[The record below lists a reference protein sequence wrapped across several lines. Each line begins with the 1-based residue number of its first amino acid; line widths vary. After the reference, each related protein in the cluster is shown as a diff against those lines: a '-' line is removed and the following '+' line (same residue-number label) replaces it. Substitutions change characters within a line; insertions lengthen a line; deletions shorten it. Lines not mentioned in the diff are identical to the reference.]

1 MQLKH
6 RAARPCDLNAVFN
19 LYMDPAANDFLTFD
33 PMTISAFSPIYNSL
47 LNDNNLFIVELENEI
62 IATYRLIRKTHR
74 QSHIFYIGGFTV
86 KSSHKGRGH
95 GFAILNHIKHD
106 ATKQSIKRIELTVD
120 TENNS
125 AINLYRKIG
134 FEIEGKLKNNYR
146 LSSTGKFYDEY
157 LMALLID

>member
-6 RAARPCDLNAVFN
+6 RAARPSDLNAVFN

-86 KSSHKGRGH
+86 KSSHKGRRSW
-95 GFAILNHIKHD
+95 LC
-106 ATKQSIKRIELTVD
+106 
-120 TENNS
+120 NS
-125 AINLYRKIG
+125 
-134 FEIEGKLKNNYR
+134 
-146 LSSTGKFYDEY
+146 
-157 LMALLID
+157 